1 MKRIT
6 ISVFFI
12 ILMPIAVLG
21 NSKLEVN
28 KLKIE
33 DFYTMKKGF
42 VFYFEGVDDY
52 EKVSIVKEIVM
63 ENSKKIIYIDSCRE
77 DLTGE
82 LEIKERIYK
91 EKIIIEKEKL
101 KINENEIL
109 KMPIIIGNKWKGNYY
124 IEGFGVKNNVLFEIK
139 SIKNYIVTVEVLWN
153 NYKEKIELKKGVGI
167 ISQWQ
172 HIDDDYEFGFKL
184 KKTYNKPIFNDR
196 WYLTPYEIENIDNK

>member
-1 MKRIT
+1 MKRIV
-6 ISVFFI
+6 IFLF
-12 ILMPIAVLG
+12 AVMVINIFG
-21 NSKLEVN
+21 EE

-42 VFYFEGVDDY
+42 VFYFEGVNDY
-52 EKVSIVKEIVM
+52 EKVSRVRECII
-63 ENSKKIIYIDSCRE
+63 ENDKKIIYIDSCRE

-82 LEIKERIYK
+82 LEIKERIYE
-91 EKIIIEKEKL
+91 EKIIIGKEEL

-139 SIKNYIVTVEVLWN
+139 SIKNDIVTVEVLWN

-172 HIDDDYEFGFKL
+172 HIDNDYEFGFKL
-184 KKTYNKPIFNDR
+184 KKTYNKPIFTDR
-196 WYLTPYEIENIDNK
+196 WYLTPREIENIDNK

>member
-1 MKRIT
+1 MKRIV
-6 ISVFFI
+6 IFLF
-12 ILMPIAVLG
+12 AVMVINIFG
-21 NSKLEVN
+21 EE

-42 VFYFEGVDDY
+42 VFYFEGVNDY
-52 EKVSIVKEIVM
+52 EKVSIVREIVM
-63 ENSKKIIYIDSCRE
+63 ENNKKIVYIDSCRE

-82 LEIKERIYK
+82 LEIKERIYE
-91 EKIIIEKEKL
+91 EKIIIGKEEL

-109 KMPIIIGNKWKGNYY
+109 KTPIITGNKWKGNYY
-124 IEGFGVKNNVLFEIK
+124 IEGVGIKNNVLFEIK
-139 SIKNYIVTVEVLWN
+139 SIKNDIVTVEVSWN
-153 NYKEKIELKKGVGI
+153 NYKEKIEIKKEIGI

-196 WYLTPYEIENIDNK
+196 WYLTPREIENIDNK